1 MSRSKSLGRLL
12 AVGLLA
18 LAGVVSA
25 GAASAGENTWQCKFM
40 LDGYPIKFYTEASSE
55 QDAENSVRGSFPTA
69 YGISCIH
76 WPGKPEG

>member
-1 MSRSKSLGRLL
+1 MSRSKSLGRLM

-40 LDGYPIKFYTEASSE
+40 LDGYPITMYTEASSE

-69 YGISCIH
+69 SGISCIY
-76 WPGKPEG
+76 WPGESGG